1 MRRQTNR
8 LKHVK
13 GGAVKRN
20 RQRGF
25 TLVELMIAVVIVGI
39 LAAIAYP
46 SYLQHIIKG
55 KRSAAQAQMMEIANR
70 QQQYLLVNRSY
81 ASKDQLLASGY
92 AVPAD
97 VSSNYDFSIT
107 LGSGSMPTFTITFIP
122 KSSQASDGNLT
133 LNSEGVKEPSGKW

>member
-1 MRRQTNR
+1 
-8 LKHVK
+8 
-13 GGAVKRN
+13 
-20 RQRGF
+20 
-25 TLVELMIAVVIVGI
+25 MIAVVIVGI